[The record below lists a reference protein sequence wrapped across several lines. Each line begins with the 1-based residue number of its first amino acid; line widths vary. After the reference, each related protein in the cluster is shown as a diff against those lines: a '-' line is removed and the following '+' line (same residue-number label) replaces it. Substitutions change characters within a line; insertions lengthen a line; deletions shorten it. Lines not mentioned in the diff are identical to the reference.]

1 MTNPIILNN
10 DQVSDLLNIPDCI
23 DVIEDL
29 FKEYYK
35 H

>member
-23 DVIEDL
+23 GVIEDP
-29 FKEYYK
+29 F
-35 H
+35 